1 MLCML
6 FKPTSGT
13 AYLCGKSIND
23 RRSQQFIQ
31 SNLGVCPQFDILY
44 ATMNIRQHLKF
55 YAMIKGID
63 KTIQN
68 EHIEDLLAAVELT
81 KDAHKASKALS
92 GGMKRRL
99 SISIALCCKPK
110 ILIFDEPSSGL
121 DVATR
126 RQLWNVIIKAR

>member
-1 MLCML
+1 
-6 FKPTSGT
+6 
-13 AYLCGKSIND
+13 
-23 RRSQQFIQ
+23 
-31 SNLGVCPQFDILY
+31 
-44 ATMNIRQHLKF
+44 MNIRQHLKF

-68 EHIEDLLAAVELT
+68 EHIDDLLAAVELT

-126 RQLWNVIIKAR
+126 R